1 MPNHLTPEE
10 LANEVRM
17 DSQEVV
23 DECLRLGVPILH
35 GRVDKTLF
43 VASLIHEQQK
53 SESGEGRS
61 AA

>member
-10 LANEVRM
+10 LANEVHM
-17 DSQEVV
+17 DSREVI
-23 DECLRLGVPILH
+23 DECLRLGIPILH

-43 VASLIHEQQK
+43 VASLVHEQRK
-53 SESGEGRS
+53 AEEGRS